1 MSARASELLSSLGR
15 FFFVDCLFMI
25 MKKFPL
31 IALATSL
38 ICTFSAVAKPQQCVG
53 LVLSGGGAKGIAHI
67 GFIQA
72 LEENDVAIDYVAG
85 TSMGAI
91 VGGLYASGYSPAE
104 MMRLITSKDF
114 SYWSTGTIDPGLQYY
129 FTTPQQSPKVISL
142 SLGNDSVAKQVP
154 QSLISPL
161 SMNFPFMELFSAET
175 AACGGNFD
183 NLFVPL
189 RTVSSNIEAQRGEV
203 ARGGSMSDAIRASMS
218 FPIVFC
224 PIEIND
230 TLHYDG
236 GLFDNFPV
244 NVMKSEFKPDIMIG
258 LDVHNE
264 GTEIP
269 TAINQISNLA
279 MRPQTYYMDPKDGI
293 HVHMDL
299 SMYSL
304 LDFPQAKA
312 IYDIGYKRGLEMV
325 DSIKSRVT
333 ARRPQSEVTRRR
345 GEFKKRLPKINFSD
359 VEVTGGTPRQ
369 NEYILA
375 QFLYHPDEPYDMRD
389 ARNGYYRAISGGKL
403 QNMMVSAIPEKNG
416 DFKLL
421 MKAYPKSNWSV
432 DLGGYISSST
442 TSMLYTAVN
451 YHNLSTRAID
461 ASVSAWIGQ
470 SYAAAMLNA
479 KIRFGGKNPYSL
491 GLQGVVSNHRFNQS
505 ERLFYQANEPKFV
518 RKFEG
523 FGRANLFSMPLGRHA
538 MGVVSVGYGYERNS
552 FINDELDKI
561 KSTYKL
567 GQLALNYDYNTLNGI
582 NYPTSGLEMRYAL
595 RGIYGHHSLGEGR
608 QTKKWV
614 QLDATVRKYWDFSN
628 HFAFGLEGQLLA
640 STRKPSAIPE
650 VATADAP
657 TYSPTPSCYNAFNPG
672 FRAYSFLGV
681 GVDPVWK
688 VVNNLQMRGAF
699 HCFTPWRDGAVRSPE
714 FFGEVAAVYKLKI
727 VNLSVYAN
735 YRSGS
740 KAERGWHAGVTM
752 GIFILAPKFI

>member
-1 MSARASELLSSLGR
+1 
-15 FFFVDCLFMI
+15 MI
-25 MKKFPL
+25 MMKRTGIF
-31 IALATSL
+31 ALAISL
-38 ICTFSAVAKPQQCVG
+38 AAGFSASAKEQSVG

-67 GFIQA
+67 GMIQA

-114 SYWSTGTIDPGLQYY
+114 AYWSTGTIDPSLQYY
-129 FTTPQQSPKVISL
+129 FTTPPQSPKVLSL
-142 SLGNDSVAKQVP
+142 SIGNDSVAKQVP

-189 RTVSSNIEAQRGEV
+189 RTVSSNVEAQRGEV

-244 NVMKSEFKPDIMIG
+244 DVMEADFHPDIMIG
-258 LDVHNE
+258 IDVHNE
-264 GTEIP
+264 GPQTP
-269 TAINQISNLA
+269 NAINQISNLA
-279 MRPQTYYMDPKDGI
+279 MRPQSYSMNPEDGI
-293 HVHMDL
+293 HVHIDL
-299 SMYSL
+299 SQYSL
-304 LDFPQAKA
+304 LDFPQAKE
-312 IYDIGYKRGLEMV
+312 IYRIGYQKGLEMV

-333 ARRPQSEVTRRR
+333 ARRPLSEVTRRR
-345 GEFKKRLPKINFSD
+345 IEFKRRLPAINFSSI
-359 VEVTGGTPRQ
+359 EVKGGTPRQ
-369 NEYILA
+369 NEYIAA
-375 QFLYHPDEPYDMRD
+375 QFQFHDGQKYDLDHARD
-389 ARNGYYRAISGGKL
+389 GYYRAISGGKL
-403 QNMMVSAIPEKNG
+403 QNLEIAAQPTDDGEFEM
-416 DFKLL
+416 KL
-421 MKAYPKSNWSV
+421 KAYPKSNWSV

-442 TSMLYTAVN
+442 SSMLYAAVN
-451 YHNLSTRAID
+451 YHNLNTRAID
-461 ASVSAWIGQ
+461 ASVGAWVGQ
-470 SYAAAMLNA
+470 SYAAAQLLA

-518 RKFEG
+518 RDFQG
-523 FGRANLFSMPLGRHA
+523 FGRANLFSLPLGRHA
-538 MGVVSVGYGYERNS
+538 MGVVAVGYGYERNS
-552 FINDELDKI
+552 FINDELHKI

-567 GQLALNYDYNTLNGI
+567 GQIALNYDYNTLDGI
-582 NYPTSGLEMRYAL
+582 NFPTSGLEMRYSL
-595 RGIYGHHSLGEGR
+595 KGIYGHHNVTDIR
-608 QTKKWV
+608 TTKKWI
-614 QLDATVRKYWDFSN
+614 QLDATVRKYWDLGR
-628 HFAFGLEGQLLA
+628 HFALGVEGELLA
-640 STRKPSAIPE
+640 STRKPSKIPE

-657 TYSPTPSCYNAFNPG
+657 TYAPTPSCFNAFNPG
-672 FRAYSFLGV
+672 FRAYSFLGL

-688 VVNNLQMRGAF
+688 VVNNMQLRGAF
-699 HCFTPWRDGAVRSPE
+699 HCFTPWRDGGVKSPE

-735 YRSGS
+735 YRTGS
-740 KAERGWHAGVTM
+740 PAERGWHAGVTL
-752 GIFILAPKFI
+752 GLFVLAPQFLK

>member
-1 MSARASELLSSLGR
+1 
-15 FFFVDCLFMI
+15 MI
-25 MKKFPL
+25 MKKIGL

-38 ICTFSAVAKPQQCVG
+38 ICGFAAQAQPQQRVG

-104 MMRLITSKDF
+104 MMQLITSKDF
-114 SYWSTGTIDPGLQYY
+114 AYWSTGTIDPGLQYY
-129 FTTPQQSPKVISL
+129 FTTPPQSPKVVSL
-142 SLGNDSVAKQVP
+142 SMGNDSVAKQVP

-244 NVMKSEFKPDIMIG
+244 NVMKADFHPDIMIG

-264 GTEIP
+264 GTETP

-279 MRPQTYYMDPKDGI
+279 MRPQTYAMDPKDGI

-304 LDFPQAKA
+304 LDFPQAKD
-312 IYDIGYKRGLEMV
+312 IYEIGYKRGLEMV

-333 ARRPQSEVTRRR
+333 ARRPLSEVTRRR
-345 GEFKKRLPKINFSD
+345 IEFKEKLPEINFSE
-359 VEVTGGTPRQ
+359 VEVIGGTPRQ

-375 QFLYHPDEPYDMRD
+375 QFQHHPGEPYDMHA
-389 ARNGYYRAISGGKL
+389 ARNGYYRAVSGGKL
-403 QNMMVSAIPEKNG
+403 QNMMVSAIPQSDG

-421 MKAYPKSNWSV
+421 LKAYPKSNWSA

-442 TSMLYTAVN
+442 SSMLYAAVN
-451 YHNLSTRAID
+451 YHNLNTRAID
-461 ASVSAWIGQ
+461 ASVGAWIGQ
-470 SYAAAMLNA
+470 SYAAAQLLA

-518 RKFEG
+518 RHFEA

-538 MGVVSVGYGYERNS
+538 MGVVSVGYGYDLNS
-552 FINDELDKI
+552 FINDKLEKVR
-561 KSTYKL
+561 SSYNL
-567 GQLALNYDYNTLNGI
+567 GQIAINYDYNTLNGI

-595 RGIYGHHSLGEGR
+595 RGIYGHHSIGQGR
-608 QTKKWV
+608 ETKKWV
-614 QLDATVRKYWDFSN
+614 QIDATVRKYWDIN
-628 HFAFGLEGQLLA
+628 RHFAIGLEGELLA
-640 STRKPSAIPE
+640 STRKASPIPE
-650 VATADAP
+650 VAGADAP
-657 TYSPTPSCYNAFNPG
+657 TYSPTPSCFNAFNPG
-672 FRAYSFLGV
+672 FRAYSFLGA

-699 HCFTPWRDGAVRSPE
+699 HCFTPWRDGGVRTPE

-735 YRSGS
+735 YRTGS
-740 KAERGWHAGVTM
+740 LAERGWHAGVTM
-752 GIFILAPKFI
+752 GIFVLAPKFL

>member
-1 MSARASELLSSLGR
+1 
-15 FFFVDCLFMI
+15 MI
-25 MKKFPL
+25 MMKKTGI

-38 ICTFSAVAKPQQCVG
+38 IFGFAAEAKQQRVG

-67 GFIQA
+67 GVIQA
-72 LEENDVAIDYVAG
+72 LEENDIAIDYVAG

-114 SYWSTGTIDPGLQYY
+114 AYWSTGTIDPNLRYY
-129 FTTPQQSPKVISL
+129 FTTPPQSPKVLSL
-142 SLGNDSVAKQVP
+142 SVGNDSIAKQVP

-236 GLFDNFPV
+236 GIFNNFPV
-244 NVMKSEFKPDIMIG
+244 DVMKADFHPDIMIG

-264 GTEIP
+264 GADTP
-269 TAINQISNLA
+269 NAINQISNLA
-279 MRPQTYYMDPKDGI
+279 TRPQTYYMSPEDGI
-293 HVHMDL
+293 HIHMDL

-312 IYDIGYKRGLEMV
+312 IYEVGYKRGLEMV

-345 GEFKKRLPKINFSD
+345 IEFRRRLPKLNFSD
-359 VEVTGGTPRQ
+359 VEVRGGSPRQ
-369 NEYILA
+369 NQYILA
-375 QFLYHPDEPYDMRD
+375 QFQVHKGHNYGMDEARD
-389 ARNGYYRAISGGKL
+389 GYYRAISGDKL
-403 QNMMVSAIPEKNG
+403 QNLGVSAVPTDSGE
-416 DFKLL
+416 FKLM

-442 TSMLYTAVN
+442 SSMLYAAVN
-451 YHNLSTRAID
+451 YHNLNTRAVD
-461 ASVSAWIGQ
+461 ASVGAWIGQ
-470 SYAAAMLNA
+470 SYAAAQLLA
-479 KIRFGGKNPYSL
+479 KIRFGGSNPYSL
-491 GLQGVVSNHRFNQS
+491 GLQGVISNHRFNQS

-518 RKFEG
+518 RNFQG
-523 FGRANLFSMPLGRHA
+523 FGRANLFSLPLGRHA
-538 MGVVSVGYGYERNS
+538 MGVVAVGYGYERNS
-552 FINDELDKI
+552 FVNNELQKV
-561 KSTYKL
+561 KSAYKL
-567 GQLALNYDYNTLNGI
+567 GQIAVNYDYNTLNGI
-582 NYPTSGLEMRYAL
+582 NFPTSGLEMRYSL
-595 RGIYGHHSLGEGR
+595 KGIYGHHILEGKR
-608 QTKKWV
+608 DTQKWI
-614 QLDATVRKYWDFSN
+614 QLDATVRKYWDLSR
-628 HFAFGLEGQLLA
+628 HFALGLEGELLA

-650 VATADAP
+650 VASADAP
-657 TYSPTPSCYNAFNPG
+657 TYSPTPSCFNAFNPG

-688 VVNNLQMRGAF
+688 VINNLQFRGAM
-699 HCFTPWRDGAVRSPE
+699 HCFTPWRDGGISTPE

-735 YRSGS
+735 YRTGS
-740 KAERGWHAGVTM
+740 HAERGWHAGVTL
-752 GIFILAPKFI
+752 GLFVLAPQFLK